1 MKKVRFCPKCG
12 SKDIEDIYFAL
23 YFIAAIG
30 RKRCRK
36 CGYQGMFFPECDEED
51 YNEITKK
58 FK

>member
-36 CGYQGMFFPECDEED
+36 CGYKECFFQ
-51 YNEITKK
+51 NVMKK
-58 FK
+58 IIRK